1 MPALNVSFDDTE
13 MEPLRAAAQEADESL
28 KDFVH
33 NAALLR
39 ADRHRQQVAA
49 AAQTM
54 FRSRPQPLLVTSP
67 RSAITGCSIRRS
79 HDQAPRCSA

>member
-1 MPALNVSFDDTE
+1 MTGMPALNVSFDDTE
-13 MEPLRAAAQEADESL
+13 MEILRAAAQEADESL

-49 AAQTM
+49 AAQM
-54 FRSRPQPLLVTSP
+54 VAERSGELN
-67 RSAITGCSIRRS
+67 RRLR
-79 HDQAPRCSA
+79 DK

>member
-1 MPALNVSFDDTE
+1 MGMPALNVSFDDTE
-13 MEPLRAAAQEADESL
+13 MEILRAAAQEADESL

-49 AAQTM
+49 AAQM
-54 FRSRPQPLLVTSP
+54 VAE
-67 RSAITGCSIRRS
+67 RSAELNRRLR
-79 HDQAPRCSA
+79 DK

>member
-1 MPALNVSFDDTE
+1 MTGMPALNVSFDDTE
-13 MEPLRAAAQEADESL
+13 MEILRAAAQEADESL

-49 AAQTM
+49 AAQM
-54 FRSRPQPLLVTSP
+54 VAE
-67 RSAITGCSIRRS
+67 RSAELNRRLR
-79 HDQAPRCSA
+79 DK

>member
-1 MPALNVSFDDTE
+1 MTSAGTRSGTKSGTIMGMPALNVSFDDTE
-13 MEPLRAAAQEADESL
+13 MEILRAAAQEADESL

-49 AAQTM
+49 AAQM
-54 FRSRPQPLLVTSP
+54 VAE
-67 RSAITGCSIRRS
+67 RSAELNRRLR
-79 HDQAPRCSA
+79 DK